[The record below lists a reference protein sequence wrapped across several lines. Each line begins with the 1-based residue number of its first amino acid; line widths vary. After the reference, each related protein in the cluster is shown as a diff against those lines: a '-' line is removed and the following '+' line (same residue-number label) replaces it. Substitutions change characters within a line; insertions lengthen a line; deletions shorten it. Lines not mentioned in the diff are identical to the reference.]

1 MRLVWLSVL
10 LVLRGVHS
18 SWLWWSSAGCGCENV
33 VPLEHVVE
41 TLERALASQVA
52 GHERVRSRLL
62 AFVRRLVWARSA
74 GRRSGLRLH
83 LTGPSGVGKSF
94 LSKLL
99 ATSFFEE
106 SAAYTGYRAAGL
118 AATTTATSMVLAS
131 TAASSSA
138 ALASTGA
145 SALTT
150 ALAAAPLAASGAA
163 LAAVAGWR
171 LVEYGESFW
180 GVEPRHFPTQC
191 GVGWWKFSSGGDEE
205 SAIREVDRAI
215 AHAAKVL
222 QSCSAAVLIF
232 EDVNRLPVAALATL
246 GRLTQPILRSR
257 KRAVSLRDAILVFT
271 SDLYAPNSTSFV
283 LEEHMTYEEA
293 QEIVEAQSRQMW
305 VDSPVWFT
313 RDLVTLPL
321 PPLDDD
327 DLRAAVNLYLRNEL
341 PKAIRDALRFEFNSN
356 TNNAYSFASK
366 LTAYRQE
373 WTGSVAFDEHVLDH
387 VTQFVRRG
395 PSDWR
400 CHAITHFHTTYV
412 EPRIEF
418 AVKKL
423 LRESHSA
430 MSNHGVFRVRVYTSG
445 LLLHLEP
452 RTINAGTPFER
463 LVFNSLW
470 DVIHH
475 PQADHHDHHR
485 QPPPAPRVR
494 H

>member
-1 MRLVWLSVL
+1 MRTIRLSVL
-10 LVLRGVHS
+10 VVLRGVDS
-18 SWLWWSSAGCGCENV
+18 SWLWWSGKGCGCENV

-41 TLERALASQVA
+41 TLERALASHVA
-52 GHERVRSRLL
+52 GHERVRSRLIAL
-62 AFVRRLVWARSA
+62 VRKLVWARSA
-74 GRRSGLRLH
+74 GRWSGLRLH

-118 AATTTATSMVLAS
+118 AATTTATSLVLAS

-191 GVGWWKFSSGGDEE
+191 GVGWWKFSSGGDDA
-205 SAIREVDRAI
+205 SAIREVDRAT
-215 AHAAKVL
+215 AHAARVL
-222 QSCSAAVLIF
+222 QTCSSAVLIF
-232 EDVNRLPVAALATL
+232 EDVNRLPVAALTNL

-257 KRAVSLRDAILVFT
+257 KRAVSLRNAILIFT
-271 SDLYAPNSTSFV
+271 SDLYTPNSSSFV
-283 LEEHMTYEEA
+283 LEENMSYEEA

-305 VDSPVWFT
+305 VDSPAWFA
-313 RDLVTLPL
+313 RDLITLPL
-321 PPLDDD
+321 PPLDDE
-327 DLRAAVNLYLRNEL
+327 DLRAAVNLYLQNEL
-341 PKAIRDALRFEFNSN
+341 PRAIRDALRFEFNRN
-356 TNNAYSFASK
+356 NNAFSFTSK
-366 LTAYRQE
+366 LTAHRQE
-373 WTGSVAFDEHVLDH
+373 WTGSVAFDERVLDH

-423 LRESHSA
+423 LRESHTA
-430 MSNHGVFRVRVYTSG
+430 VSNQGVFRVRVYTSG
-445 LLLHLEP
+445 LLLHLQP
-452 RTINAGTPFER
+452 RILNAGTPFER
-463 LVFNSLW
+463 LVFDTHW
-470 DVIHH
+470 DVLHLPPVKHDNSH
-475 PQADHHDHHR
+475 PQST
-485 QPPPAPRVR
+485 V
-494 H
+494 